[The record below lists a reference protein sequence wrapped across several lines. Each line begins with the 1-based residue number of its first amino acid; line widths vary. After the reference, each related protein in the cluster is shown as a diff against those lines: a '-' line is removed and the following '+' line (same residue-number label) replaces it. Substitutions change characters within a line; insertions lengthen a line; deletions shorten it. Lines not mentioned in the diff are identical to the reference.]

1 MRTSRK
7 RYWPGCHDVS
17 NVDQILPFY
26 QDILG
31 LPLLFRS
38 GSNLAFFSMGP
49 VRLMLTTPQGRE
61 RPGKTAFSIFGF
73 RIWNTPTMP
82 WCNKGHSIS
91 VVPNSPPECPDH
103 ELWMAFVRD
112 PDGNLIGLIEEK
124 YPTDEGK

>member
-1 MRTSRK
+1 MNENQPQAELAQVAMT
-7 RYWPGCHDVS
+7 VS

-49 VRLMLTTPQGRE
+49 VRLMLTTPQGAGA
-61 RPGKTAFSIFGF
+61 PGQNSILYFRVHDLEYTHHAMVQQGAFNQRGPQLAA
-73 RIWNTPTMP
+73 RM
-82 WCNKGHSIS
+82 
-91 VVPNSPPECPDH
+91 PDH

-124 YPTDEGK
+124 YPNG